1 MCYRISIYEISE
13 LSTTAYYQAFTIRN
27 IRSGFSKPGIWPF
40 SRNVFA
46 EDDFL
51 ADIVTDQKAE
61 EDIPSTSGHFA
72 DTKAQAENVDDDLNS
87 SVISTCTTPESI

>member
-1 MCYRISIYEISE
+1 MAVEVVKATLKIAFNDWLTTNPGKRISIYDVSE
-13 LSTTAYYQAFTIRN
+13 LSATAYYQAFTIRN

-51 ADIVTDQKAE
+51 ADIVTDQKVE
-61 EDIPSTSGHFA
+61 EDIPSISGHF
-72 DTKAQAENVDDDLNS
+72 T
-87 SVISTCTTPESI
+87 